1 VQIEQNARSTVAHV
15 GTAAPGRPCRAKLG
29 GVTPGSSY
37 LGYGSHKN
45 AAVLFVIPNRL
56 SGESLP
62 CFCRS
67 PEPSEGEVEGN
78 LLSRVFRSLFQPC
91 RQSTSCL
98 LPRASASLARAS
110 DSTSGLRPTSR
121 ISAPQER

>member
-1 VQIEQNARSTVAHV
+1 MPSEARRSNARQLLARIRL
-15 GTAAPGRPCRAKLG
+15 P
-29 GVTPGSSY
+29 
-37 LGYGSHKN
+37 
-45 AAVLFVIPNRL
+45 AVLFVIPNRL

-110 DSTSGLRPTSR
+110 DSTSGLCPTSR
-121 ISAPQER
+121 ISAPQERNISAQRVSTG

>member
-1 VQIEQNARSTVAHV
+1 MPSEARRSNARQLLARIRL
-15 GTAAPGRPCRAKLG
+15 P
-29 GVTPGSSY
+29 
-37 LGYGSHKN
+37 
-45 AAVLFVIPNRL
+45 AVLFVIPNRL

-91 RQSTSCL
+91 RQSTSL
-98 LPRASASLARAS
+98 LTPPSEHLAREGRLTQA
-110 DSTSGLRPTSR
+110 SGLCPTSC
-121 ISAPQER
+121 ISAPQERNISAQRVSAG

>member
-1 VQIEQNARSTVAHV
+1 MPSEARRSNARQLLARIRL
-15 GTAAPGRPCRAKLG
+15 P
-29 GVTPGSSY
+29 
-37 LGYGSHKN
+37 
-45 AAVLFVIPNRL
+45 AVLFVIPNRL

-91 RQSTSCL
+91 RQSAFCL
-98 LPRASASLARAS
+98 LPSERLAREGRLTQA
-110 DSTSGLRPTSR
+110 SGLCPTSR
-121 ISAPQER
+121 ISAPQERNISAQRVSAG

>member
-1 VQIEQNARSTVAHV
+1 MPSEARRSNARQLLARI
-15 GTAAPGRPCRAKLG
+15 RP
-29 GVTPGSSY
+29 
-37 LGYGSHKN
+37 HKN

-98 LPRASASLARAS
+98 LPRAPRSRGPS
-110 DSTSGLRPTSR
+110 DSSFRAMSHFPHFSSAGAEYFSPARERWLE
-121 ISAPQER
+121 ISHD